1 MKFFPV
7 LNLILILSNISVLI
21 LGYLFIDRR
30 MLHSLK
36 GILNGIQKLSHGETV
51 QVHEKG
57 IFSDVALC
65 LNQTSDLLRK
75 QSVYRENWIAG
86 VSHDVR
92 TPLSVILGRAGQ
104 LEEGNYSSEETRKQA
119 LYIKNQA
126 LKLRELINDLNLF
139 SQLEKGTQ
147 PLREETFHLSA
158 FFRQAISTFLNSE
171 PRTQHYQIET
181 CIAPDIE
188 KEILHGDPG
197 RLSRAINNL
206 LYNSIRHTPE
216 GTILT
221 LSMTNQSDLY
231 RFSVSDNGKGIS
243 PSFLQK
249 LQPLAQGDLP
259 DLLPGQEHS
268 LGLSIVCQIVR
279 MHKGQISFHNL
290 QPHGFSTEILLPEE
304 YFCLFDP
311 TRHPTWM
318 SAFSVPV
325 YI

>member
-1 MKFFPV
+1 M
-7 LNLILILSNISVLI
+7 
-21 LGYLFIDRR
+21 
-30 MLHSLK
+30 
-36 GILNGIQKLSHGETV
+36 
-51 QVHEKG
+51 
-57 IFSDVALC
+57 
-65 LNQTSDLLRK
+65 
-75 QSVYRENWIAG
+75 
-86 VSHDVR
+86 
-92 TPLSVILGRAGQ
+92 
-104 LEEGNYSSEETRKQA
+104 
-119 LYIKNQA
+119 
-126 LKLRELINDLNLF
+126 NLF

-311 TRHPTWM
+311 TSHPTWM
-318 SAFSVPV
+318 RAFSVPV